1 MARLGLQTV
10 TAFVLAATALG
21 FVAPTASRGGLS
33 VRGRA
38 LQMKQHTGD
47 FWIAPS
53 ILSADFAKLGQEVR
67 LPGLAWPR
75 LEGLLALI
83 PFWRGVWVRWIDGM
97 GWDGMG
103 WDGMGWGNCP
113 WWYWWWC
120 GCCCCCWWWWWWWC
134 GG

>member
-21 FVAPTASRGGLS
+21 FVAPAPSRAGLS

-67 LPGLAWPR
+67 LPCLAWPR
-75 LEGLLALI
+75 RAA
-83 PFWRGVWVRWIDGM
+83 PRA
-97 GWDGMG
+97 
-103 WDGMGWGNCP
+103 
-113 WWYWWWC
+113 
-120 GCCCCCWWWWWWWC
+120 
-134 GG
+134 GGAARERDPRASRA